1 MKKRTLSG
9 LIVLL
14 IGTGLW
20 AQSTLNGVSIAGS
33 LKAGDKTLTLNG
45 AGIRKK
51 MMMSIYVG
59 SLYVTAKSQDGPSLA
74 KANDP
79 MVMRINITS
88 GMVTSDRMY
97 EATLDGFKKSTGGK
111 MAPLQ
116 DKINRFLGLFK
127 KEEIKNGD
135 YFDIAYLPSSGVNV
149 SKNGK
154 LLETI
159 QGADFKAALFG
170 IWIGSDPVDEGLK
183 EGLLGKSN

>member
-1 MKKRTLSG
+1 MFSG
-9 LIVLL
+9 LFALL
-14 IGTGLW
+14 LLGSLC
-20 AQSTLNGVSIAGS
+20 AQTSVNGVSIAGS
-33 LKAGDKTLTLNG
+33 MKVGDKTLTLNG

-59 SLYVTAKSQDGPSLA
+59 SLYVTAKSQNGSALA

-97 EATLDGFKKSTGGK
+97 EATLDGFKKSTGGQ

-116 DKINRFLGLFK
+116 DKINQFLGLFK

-159 QGADFKAALFG
+159 AGADFKAALFG
-170 IWIGSDPVDEGLK
+170 IWIGANPVDDGLK
-183 EGLLGKSN
+183 AGLLGSSN